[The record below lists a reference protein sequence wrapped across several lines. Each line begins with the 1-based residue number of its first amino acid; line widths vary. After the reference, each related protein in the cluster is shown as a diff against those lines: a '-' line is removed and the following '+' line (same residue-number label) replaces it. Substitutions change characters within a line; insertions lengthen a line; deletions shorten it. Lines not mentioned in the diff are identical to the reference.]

1 MMLTMGTILTARQ
14 ARLVTSGRTPLVPLE
29 YEAAVR
35 SLSQCTTLDESKYWR
50 DKADALA
57 AWAKI
62 HHSNEILRKAKALKL
77 HAFRRMGELSAELNP
92 RKPVKNGRGS
102 IPGSGP
108 RSLLKRHGLSE
119 AEADAARMLAQ
130 MPEKRF
136 EKLLKR
142 PIAPTTLRYLR
153 QADEAGWHE
162 IARTAMSL
170 RSVFRRHT
178 PAQAVLMLSVEQRMH
193 AREMMIELTEWLDEF
208 NERLDRKMR

>member
-1 MMLTMGTILTARQ
+1 MGAVLSLKQ
-14 ARLVTSGRTPLVPLE
+14 ARAVTRGRIPLVPLE
-29 YEAAVR
+29 YETAVQA
-35 SLSQCTTLDESKYWR
+35 LAECATLDEGKYWR

-62 HHSNEILRKAKALKL
+62 HHSDEVLRKAKALKL

-92 RKPVKNGRGS
+92 RKPQKKGRGS

-130 MPEKRF
+130 LPQNRF
-136 EKLLKR
+136 ERLLKR

-162 IARTAMSL
+162 VARAAMSL
-170 RSVFRRHT
+170 RSVLRRRI
-178 PAQAVLMLSVEQRMH
+178 PAQAVAMLSAEQRRH
-193 AREMMIELTEWLDEF
+193 AADMMTELAEWIDEF
-208 NERLDRKMR
+208 NQRLERKLR